1 MDRLVMNATSEH
13 SVLTLI
19 NEYAMQKN
27 REFCYEALKKVDMKL
42 SEEDFEGCVTLYIK
56 SKWFMLCAVN

>member
-1 MDRLVMNATSEH
+1 MNATSEH

-27 REFCYEALKKVDMKL
+27 REFCYEALKKVDMRL
-42 SEEDFEGCVTLYIK
+42 SEAEFEVWVGVYIK
-56 SKWFMLCAVN
+56 GKWFMLCAVN